1 MLNRLYNLS
10 TKSKL
15 LLNTGVI
22 LALLV
27 LGGLMSI
34 GGLMKV
40 SGQIESIFTIN
51 VLPLKQ
57 LGELQGRSQ
66 RMSTL
71 VAWHIL
77 ARDSAT
83 MKKWTDA
90 IAKLDEEI
98 KKFEVAY
105 APIIVS
111 QSERETF
118 ERFRTNWADYKEI
131 RTRVLSLSNNFSKD
145 AAIELQD
152 GALAEKLSALLDDV
166 GGLVKENEVQAQESH
181 DSSQSLATS
190 MTVLMLL
197 GIVGALLLGFFSSW
211 TVTKF
216 LVSGLENLLEATKQ
230 LRGGNLSFRA
240 SVTTTE
246 EIGALAT
253 AFNQMADELGQSLE
267 EMNAR
272 VDIMN
277 TTSIVSEGNLKG
289 DILTANDKYLELSKY
304 TREELIGAPHS
315 ITRHPDVSKEVF
327 KNMWNTIG
335 QGKLFRGTI
344 KNRAK
349 DGTPYY
355 VDAVIKPV
363 MGPNGKPQKYLSVRY
378 DITQFEI
385 ARQNM
390 KGILDAINKCYGTIE
405 FDLKGN
411 ILTANQVFLQM
422 MGYEL
427 NELVGK
433 PHSLFVEPAVS
444 QAPDYRALWDKLA
457 QGSYEAGQYKCLGK
471 GGREVW
477 LQASYNPVM
486 DEVGRTFKVIG
497 LATDVTQQ
505 RLALIEVE
513 KLIKSAA
520 VGQLSQRI
528 KTDVFTGDLRN
539 LTESVNRLV
548 DAVTLPLREAQGVL
562 NALASNDLTTCM
574 TGAYQGEFEDMKR
587 ALNLALTNLTNTIQS
602 VHQVTRG
609 VLSGAETISQGN
621 ENLSQRTSEQ
631 AAALEETSASM
642 EEMTATVKQN
652 ADNAKQADQLAIAA
666 RQTADEGTEVI
677 HKAVAAMGEINQSSK
692 KIADIITVI
701 DEIAFQTNLLA
712 LNAAVEAARAGEH
725 GRGFAVV
732 AAEVRN
738 LAQRS
743 ALAAKEISG
752 LIKES
757 IQRVTD
763 GSSLVNQ
770 SGQTLENIVNSVKRV
785 TDIIAEISAA
795 SQEQAIGIDQVNK
808 AIMSMDQTTQQNV
821 GLVEAT
827 TSSAQTMQEQAKGL
841 FQQVAV
847 FKINGTGD
855 ALSVK
860 PASTQPASM
869 SPRGVRGERE
879 APRAAVKSSVNS
891 PAVVGAKRPDPKA
904 KYASGTTHHAA
915 GPAVGAAVS
924 ADKGSSLA
932 DDGFEE
938 F

>member
-22 LALLV
+22 LSLLTI
-27 LGGLMSI
+27 GGLISI
-34 GGLMKV
+34 GGLMRV

-51 VLPLKQ
+51 VLPLIK
-57 LGELQGRSQ
+57 LGELQNRTQ

-77 ARDSAT
+77 GRDSAT
-83 MKKWTDA
+83 MKKWAEA
-90 IAKLDEEI
+90 IAKLDEEV
-98 KKFEVAY
+98 KQFETAY
-105 APIIVS
+105 DPIIVS
-111 QSERETF
+111 ESERKTF
-118 ERFRTNWADYKEI
+118 ERFKTNWVDYKEI
-131 RTRVLSLSNNFSKD
+131 RTKVLSLSANFSKD
-145 AAIELQD
+145 AAIELQE
-152 GALAEKLSALLDDV
+152 GALGEKFSALCEDV
-166 GGLVKENEVQAQESH
+166 DGLVKENETQAQVSH
-181 DSSQSLATS
+181 DESQSLATS
-190 MTVLMLL
+190 LTVLTVL
-197 GIVGALLLGFFSSW
+197 GIVGAGLLGFFSSW

-230 LRGGNLSFRA
+230 LRNGNLSFRA
-240 SVTTTE
+240 SVPTKE
-246 EIGALAT
+246 EIGLLT
-253 AFNQMADELGQSLE
+253 EAFNQMAEELAQSME
-267 EMNAR
+267 EINAR

-277 TTSIVSEGNLKG
+277 TTSIVSETNLKG
-289 DILTANDKYLELSKY
+289 EILAVNDKFMEVAKYSKD
-304 TREELIGAPHS
+304 ELIGKPHN
-315 ITRHPDVSKEVF
+315 IVRHPDMPKEVF
-327 KNMWNTIG
+327 KQLWATIG
-335 QGKLFRGTI
+335 RGEIFRGVV

-355 VDAVIKPV
+355 VDAVIKPI
-363 MGPNGKPQKYLSVRY
+363 MGPNGKPRKYLGVRY
-378 DITQFEI
+378 DITEYEI
-385 ARQNM
+385 ARHNM
-390 KGILDAINKCYGTIE
+390 KGVLDAINKSYGTIE

-411 ILTANQVFLQM
+411 ILTANTIFLQM

-444 QAPDYRALWDKLA
+444 QGMDYRALWEKLA
-457 QGSYEAGQYKCLGK
+457 QGAHEAGQYKCLGK

-497 LATDVTQQ
+497 LATDITQQ

-513 KLIKSAA
+513 KLIKAAA

-528 KTDVFTGDLRN
+528 KTDIFTGDLRD

-562 NALASNDLTTCM
+562 NALAANDLTTCM

-587 ALNLALTNLTNTIQS
+587 ALNQALTNLTNTIQS
-602 VHQVTRG
+602 VYQVTRG

-763 GSSLVNQ
+763 GSALVNQ
-770 SGQTLENIVNSVKRV
+770 SGETLENIVNSVKRV

-827 TSSAQTMQEQAKGL
+827 TSSAQAMQEQAKGL

-847 FKINGTGD
+847 FKVNGTGETFSVKREAPGAGED
-855 ALSVK
+855 VKREALSVRR
-860 PASTQPASM
+860 PNP
-869 SPRGVRGERE
+869 ERE
-879 APRAAVKSSVNS
+879 TRHAARPAASGGGAKLTARKPSSGTPAPRPEPAAV
-891 PAVVGAKRPDPKA
+891 
-904 KYASGTTHHAA
+904 HA
-915 GPAVGAAVS
+915 G
-924 ADKGSSLA
+924 KGSTLA

>member
-1 MLNRLYNLS
+1 MLSRLHNLS
-10 TKSKL
+10 TKTKL

-22 LALLV
+22 LSLMAV
-27 LGGLMSI
+27 GGLMSI
-34 GGLMKV
+34 GGMMKV

-51 VLPLKQ
+51 VLPLIK
-57 LGELQGRSQ
+57 LGELQNRTQ
-66 RMSTL
+66 RMSAL

-83 MKKWTDA
+83 MKKWNEA
-90 IAKLDEEI
+90 IVKLDEEVTQ
-98 KKFEVAY
+98 FETAY
-105 APIIVS
+105 DPIIVS
-111 QSERETF
+111 DSERKTF
-118 ERFRTNWADYKEI
+118 ERFKANWVDYKEI
-131 RTRVLSLSNNFSKD
+131 RAKVLSLSAAFSKD

-152 GALAEKLSALLDDV
+152 GALGEKFSALLADV
-166 GGLVKENEVQAQESH
+166 GGLVKENETQAQESH
-181 DSSQSLATS
+181 DTSQNLATS

-197 GIVGALLLGFFSSW
+197 GIVGAVLLGLFSSW

-216 LVSGLENLLEATKQ
+216 LVSGLQNLLEATKQ
-230 LRGGNLSFRA
+230 LRGGNLTFRA

-246 EIGALAT
+246 EIGALST
-253 AFNQMADELGQSLE
+253 AFNQMAEELGQSLE

-289 DILTANDKYLELSKY
+289 DILTANDKYLELSQY

-315 ITRHPDVSKEVF
+315 ITRHPDVSKDVF

-335 QGKLFRGTI
+335 QGKLYRGTI

-378 DITQFEI
+378 DITQFEL

-390 KGILDAINKCYGTIE
+390 KGILDAINKSYGTIE

-411 ILTANQVFLQM
+411 ILTANTVFLQM

-427 NELVGK
+427 NEIVGK

-444 QAPDYRALWDKLA
+444 QGPDYRALWDKLA
-457 QGSYEAGQYKCLGK
+457 QGSHEAGQYKCLGK

-477 LQASYNPVM
+477 LQAGYNPVM

-505 RLALIEVE
+505 RQALVEVE
-513 KLIKSAA
+513 KLIKAAA

-562 NALASNDLTTCM
+562 NALAANDLTTGM

-602 VHQVTRG
+602 VNHVTRE

-666 RQTADEGTEVI
+666 RQTADEGTGVI

-763 GSSLVNQ
+763 GSALVNQ

-827 TSSAQTMQEQAKGL
+827 TSSAQAMKEQAKGL

-847 FKINGTGD
+847 FKVAGD
-855 ALSVK
+855 RDASFVKREALSVK
-860 PASTQPASM
+860 RQN
-869 SPRGVRGERE
+869 VERE
-879 APRAAVKSSVNS
+879 TRH
-891 PAVVGAKRPDPKA
+891 G
-904 KYASGTTHHAA
+904 A
-915 GPAVGAAVS
+915 GPAASGGGAKMTARKPPSGTPTPRREPASVS
-924 ADKGSSLA
+924 SGKGSAMA